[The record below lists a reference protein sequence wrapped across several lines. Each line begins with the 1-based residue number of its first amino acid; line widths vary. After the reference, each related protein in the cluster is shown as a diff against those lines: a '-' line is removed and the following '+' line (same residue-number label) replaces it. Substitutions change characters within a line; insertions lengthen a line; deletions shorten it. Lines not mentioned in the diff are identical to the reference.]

1 MRVRPAR
8 PASSCAREAGI
19 IAAMNRPLTQ
29 QRVRATF
36 GKEGMARFIGH
47 LDLAKAWERV
57 LRRAEIP
64 LEYTQGFNPRPRMQF
79 AAALPVGVTSE
90 DERVDIWLTERLA
103 GDFPHEWIARL
114 NAASPAGL
122 PVFAL
127 AEVPVKAAALP
138 TLVTSAEYVITPQDP
153 ALSLDELAE
162 RAAAL
167 LAADQIERVRNKK
180 AYDLRPLILNLSVA
194 NGALVARLVAGDRG
208 TGRADELIDALGAGM
223 EQVSVHRRRIYLD
236 DEPE

>member
-1 MRVRPAR
+1 
-8 PASSCAREAGI
+8 
-19 IAAMNRPLTQ
+19 MNQPLTQ
-29 QRVRATF
+29 QRVRVTF
-36 GKEGMARFIGH
+36 GKVGMTRFIGH

-103 GDFPHEWIARL
+103 GDFPDEWIARL

-122 PVFAL
+122 PVYAL
-127 AEVPVKAAALP
+127 AEVPIKAAALP

-153 ALSLDELAE
+153 ALPLDELAG

-167 LAADQIERVRNKK
+167 LAADRIERVRNKK
-180 AYDLRPLILNLSVA
+180 SYDLRPLILDLAVA
-194 NGALVARLVAGDRG
+194 DGALVARLVAGDRG
-208 TGRADELIDALGAGM
+208 TGRADELIDALGVRM
-223 EQVSVHRRRIYLD
+223 EQVAVHRRRIYLG